1 MTATRSLVLWDV
13 DHTLIENGGVSK
25 LNYALAFEL
34 LTGARPR
41 VQAATDGRTDVEIME
56 NLWRD
61 NDLWESLPTVEER
74 EAALADAGGRNRP
87 LLAERG
93 HALPGAQDVL
103 VRMSG
108 MGDVISSVLTGNIP
122 SNARVKLAAFGLDQF
137 VDFEVGAFGNEH
149 RVRAQLVPIAQAK
162 AQHSRGFDPATMPTI
177 LIGDTVRDV
186 NAGLGGG
193 ARVIAVATGV
203 DSLDVLKGSGAD
215 AVLPSMADIDAFFEA
230 FDLVRTLGPVGVRL

>member
-1 MTATRSLVLWDV
+1 MQTLILWDV

-34 LTGARPR
+34 LTGERPR

-61 NDLWESLPTVEER
+61 NDAWESLPTVAER
-74 EAALADAGGRNRP
+74 EAALADAGERNRP
-87 LLAERG
+87 LLAQRG
-93 HALPGAQDVL
+93 HALPGAREVL
-103 VRMSG
+103 VRMAG
-108 MGDVISSVLTGNIP
+108 MADVISSVLTGNIP
-122 SNARVKLAAFGLDQF
+122 SNARVKLGAFGLDQF

-162 AQHSRGFDPATMPTI
+162 AQQARGFDPATMPTI

-203 DSLDVLKGSGAD
+203 DSLDVLEGSGAD
-215 AVLPSMADIDAFFEA
+215 AVLPSMADVDAFFEA
-230 FDLVRTLGPVGVRL
+230 FGRVRALGPVGVRL